1 MSEMLTPA
9 KPAPLT
15 KDEILPVVIE
25 RYLNGDS
32 IVELA
37 KQYGREWRTL
47 YNWML
52 SYNGE
57 QHRERVRTALT
68 YRIADAD
75 LDLETACD
83 KIQVARAR
91 ERCRFARMDY
101 ERRYPQE
108 YGQQQVT
115 SQTINIIVDRSC
127 GMQPIDISAKSVNGS
142 E

>member
-1 MSEMLTPA
+1 MSELPVQSQ
-9 KPAPLT
+9 PAPLS
-15 KDEILPVVIE
+15 KEEILPVVLA
-25 RYLNGDS
+25 RYLDGAS

-37 KQYGREWRTL
+37 QEFGREWRTL
-47 YNWML
+47 YNWL
-52 SYNGE
+52 FAYNGD
-57 QHRERVRTALT
+57 QHRERVRTAMT

-75 LDLETACD
+75 LDLETASD

-91 ERCRFARMDY
+91 ERCRFVRMDY

-115 SQTINIIVDRSC
+115 SQSINIIVDRSC